1 MSASSVPSSAFSPA
15 AVSAAAAAVAAGA
28 VSVLAPAGA
37 ATWLS
42 LAAAVG
48 AGAGAAFSWMSHS
61 AQQRA
66 IAASV
71 RDIADA
77 RTTAQEIVAGIERL
91 SAGDWAPAANEPA
104 CVRQLRMQLESARNG
119 EAGSLRGELAALA
132 SRVAP
137 VGDTAASRASVTR
150 FLDDLRSAVE
160 KLAAQDLTVR
170 LHGTYG
176 STLDAV
182 GESFNATVALLD
194 ASFQEVTGS
203 AHQASSTARE
213 ISSGSQSLAESATEQ
228 ASSLQEIS
236 ASLQETSSMARQNSA
251 NATQARGLAD
261 GARSS
266 AAAGVT
272 EMKRL
277 LDAVDRI
284 KSSSDATM
292 KIIKTIDEIAFQT
305 NLLALNAAVEAARAG
320 DAGRGF
326 AVVAEEVRNLALRS
340 AESARNTSQMI
351 EAAAHNASDGVD
363 SARRVATQLADIDA
377 AISKVGEVMAE
388 ISVASDQQ
396 LQAVQQIN
404 TGVEQVNTVTMR
416 AAASA
421 EESASA
427 STELSGQASNLL
439 AMVSAFRLSVASAP
453 VITRPA
459 SRSSARP
466 AARTVGTK
474 SVAASSPKPRA
485 VAAAPRA
492 KDLIPFGDDDLDA
505 LSSF

>member
-1 MSASSVPSSAFSPA
+1 VRSCA
-15 AVSAAAAAVAAGA
+15 A
-28 VSVLAPAGA
+28 
-37 ATWLS
+37 
-42 LAAAVG
+42 
-48 AGAGAAFSWMSHS
+48 
-61 AQQRA
+61 
-66 IAASV
+66 
-71 RDIADA
+71 
-77 RTTAQEIVAGIERL
+77 
-91 SAGDWAPAANEPA
+91 
-104 CVRQLRMQLESARNG
+104 
-119 EAGSLRGELAALA
+119 
-132 SRVAP
+132 
-137 VGDTAASRASVTR
+137 VTR

-170 LHGTYG
+170 LHGSYG

-182 GESFNATVALLD
+182 TESFNATVALLD
-194 ASFQEVTGS
+194 AAFQEVTGS
-203 AHQASSTARE
+203 AHQATSTARE

-261 GARSS
+261 GARTS

-363 SARRVATQLADIDA
+363 SARRVATQLSDIDA

-416 AAASA
+416 AAANA

-439 AMVSAFRLSVASAP
+439 AMVSAFRLSVASSP
-453 VITRPA
+453 VITR
-459 SRSSARP
+459 STSRP
-466 AARTVGTK
+466 AAR
-474 SVAASSPKPRA
+474 SVSRPAAARTAALSAPKPRA
-485 VAAAPRA
+485 AAAAPRA
-492 KDLIPFGDDDLDA
+492 KDLIPFGDDDMDA